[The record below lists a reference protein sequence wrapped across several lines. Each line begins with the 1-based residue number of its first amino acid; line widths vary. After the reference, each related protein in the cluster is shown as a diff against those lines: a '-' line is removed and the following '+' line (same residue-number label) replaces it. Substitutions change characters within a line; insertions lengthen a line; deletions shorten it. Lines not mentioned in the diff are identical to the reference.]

1 MRHNHDCEIY
11 QLADLLKAMMRYEE
25 DLDYDT
31 RKQFG
36 VFVDDLIDCIA
47 NVNEEVEGLR
57 SECHEYYSRCEA
69 LEDEH
74 YGDSEIIDDLRETHR
89 TLIKTLDQCIIDM
102 KVLYDD

>member
-11 QLADLLKAMMRYEE
+11 QLADLLKAVMRYEE

-47 NVNEEVEGLR
+47 NVNEEL
-57 SECHEYYSRCEA
+57 S
-69 LEDEH
+69 
-74 YGDSEIIDDLRETHR
+74 
-89 TLIKTLDQCIIDM
+89 LIHI
-102 KVLYDD
+102 